1 MKTLW
6 RPGLVFALASLVWL
20 AWQKPLP
27 APAPASV
34 QTSLPP
40 GLTNNSNADTS
51 SPASET
57 ISPQQL
63 WRVITHRVMSKEGIT
78 ALQKR
83 LRAIGLNPLIIRSME
98 DMTMHSFDDAV
109 LFKSHRQAQAI
120 AEFWQ
125 QHDIETNIIKA
136 AKGVYLLGL
145 GRLYQV
151 KYAEGM
157 QKKLDQIGRKYR
169 YQKRRVPIP
178 VIRFTFPPDS
188 KQEAEK
194 LWKKLNVTGVM
205 MPVLMSETQFQK
217 TYGSS
222 IQPNIR
228 P

>member
-6 RPGLVFALASLVWL
+6 RLLLILVLASLAWL

-40 GLTNNSNADTS
+40 TAPKHSDSDTA
-51 SPASET
+51 SPRT
-57 ISPQQL
+57 GQTQPQQL
-63 WRVITHRVMSKEGIT
+63 WRVITHRVMSKEGIA
-78 ALQKR
+78 ALQRR
-83 LRAIGLNPLIIRSME
+83 LLAMHLKPIRIRSTE
-98 DMTMHSFDDAV
+98 DTTMHSFDDAV
-109 LFKSHRQAQAI
+109 LFKSHRQAQSI

-151 KYAEGM
+151 KFAEGM
-157 QKKLDQIGRKYR
+157 QKKLDKIGRKYR
-169 YQKRRVPIP
+169 YQERRVPIP
-178 VIRFTFPPDS
+178 VIRFTFPPSD

-194 LWKKLNVTGVM
+194 LWAKLNITGVM
-205 MPVLMSETQFQK
+205 MPVIIPEKQFDK
-217 TYGSS
+217 TYGNS
-222 IQPNIR
+222 IQP
-228 P
+228 